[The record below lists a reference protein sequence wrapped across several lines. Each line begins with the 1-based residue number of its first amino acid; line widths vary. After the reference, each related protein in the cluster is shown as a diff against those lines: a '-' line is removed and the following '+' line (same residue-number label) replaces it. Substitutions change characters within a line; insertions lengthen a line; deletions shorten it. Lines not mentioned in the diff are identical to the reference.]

1 MMEERY
7 FTGFC
12 RQTDAARMVEVVTDK
27 GALTEVDCC
36 YGGCP
41 FESSCTIARQI
52 RDLETK
58 GQE

>member
-1 MMEERY
+1 MEERY

-27 GALTEVDCC
+27 GVLQEVDCC

-52 RDLETK
+52 WDLETK
-58 GQE
+58 

>member
-1 MMEERY
+1 MEEHY
-7 FTGFC
+7 ITGFC
-12 RQTDAARMVEVVTDK
+12 RQTDNARMVEVVTDK
-27 GALTEVDCC
+27 GVLREVDCC

-58 GQE
+58 